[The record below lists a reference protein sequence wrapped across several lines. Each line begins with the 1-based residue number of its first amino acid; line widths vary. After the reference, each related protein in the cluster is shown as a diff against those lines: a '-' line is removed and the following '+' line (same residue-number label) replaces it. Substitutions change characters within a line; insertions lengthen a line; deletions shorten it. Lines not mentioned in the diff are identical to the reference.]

1 MSRVQAL
8 SAGWRSRSVD
18 DAIGERPVRQW
29 AAVVS
34 GWIDALLRFME
45 TGGNVLWLILLL
57 SIAMWGLILERF
69 IFFRFSYPPIEQQ
82 WLNEW
87 QARRE
92 RRSWYAHRIRDAII
106 SEGNILLSKT
116 VRIINALLAL
126 APLLGLLGTVAG
138 MIEVFDAMAVMG
150 TGNAR
155 VMAAGISQ
163 ATITTMAGM
172 VVAISGL
179 YFSKRIE
186 ELVDE
191 KTRHLADLLTY
202 E

>member
-1 MSRVQAL
+1 MSV
-8 SAGWRSRSVD
+8 GWRSRLVD
-18 DAIGERPVRQW
+18 DAIGDRSVRQW
-29 AAVVS
+29 AVVVN

-45 TGGNVLWLILLL
+45 TGGTVLWLILLL
-57 SIAMWGLILERF
+57 SIAMWGLIIERF
-69 IFFRFSYPPIEQQ
+69 IFFRYAYPPIEQQ
-82 WLNEW
+82 WLHEW

-106 SEGNILLSKT
+106 SEGNIKLSKT

-155 VMAAGISQ
+155 VMASGISQ

-186 ELVDE
+186 EQVDE